1 MSIRFVALAMVLN
14 SAVSIAA
21 WESGRPAPARAQ
33 TEDCV
38 EQLSD
43 FQGQVSKCLREATR
57 LLKERDCWEM

>member
-14 SAVSIAA
+14 SVVSIVA
-21 WESGRPAPARAQ
+21 WESGRPGPARAQ
-33 TEDCV
+33 MEDRV

-43 FQGQVSKCLREATR
+43 FQEQVSRCLREATR